1 MSNAG
6 CRRLLPSNYCKHM
19 YFVVSPAFLSC
30 FSPHRPNSRSSA
42 RHRPRLARPRASDHD
57 RDDGVAESP
66 YMLIQ
71 GFARLTNRKNR
82 SRAWR
87 LGKSNRRR
95 SPVLFSTRTRALG
108 RELIWL
114 ISAHL
119 MRARHKTRKGRPGID
134 RLGKLIDFL
143 LTRMPRASATK
154 ACISYIMRSKRN
166 KLSNGFVRT
175 NSSATTG
182 AR

>member
-1 MSNAG
+1 
-6 CRRLLPSNYCKHM
+6 L
-19 YFVVSPAFLSC
+19 
-30 FSPHRPNSRSSA
+30 FSTTQA
-42 RHRPRLARPRASDHD
+42 EFARASGATRAPEDHD

-71 GFARLTNRKNR
+71 GPARLTNRKNR

-95 SPVLFSTRTRALG
+95 SPVLFSTRTRPWG

-119 MRARHKTRKGRPGID
+119 TRARHKTRKGKPGID

-143 LTRMPRASATK
+143 LTHMPRPSATK
-154 ACISYIMRSKRN
+154 AC
-166 KLSNGFVRT
+166 
-175 NSSATTG
+175 AP
-182 AR
+182 